1 MIWRIVV
8 VILFGGHEAEFIEL
22 VGAEY
27 FNSRI
32 ECNEQA
38 LKYAALPIMAPFAIT
53 CIGEVHA

>member
-8 VILFGGHEAEFIEL
+8 VILFGGHEAEFI
-22 VGAEY
+22 GSAR